1 MANIEL
7 DGILGIVDSNKGEI
21 ICKDCMTEE
30 EVFHIAE
37 EEAITKDKIL
47 DGDSYL
53 CSRCNKKI

>member
-7 DGILGIVDSNKGEI
+7 DDILGIVDSGKGEI

-37 EEAITKDKIL
+37 EEAITQDKIL
-47 DGDSYL
+47 KDDSYM
-53 CSRCNKKI
+53 CNRCNKKL